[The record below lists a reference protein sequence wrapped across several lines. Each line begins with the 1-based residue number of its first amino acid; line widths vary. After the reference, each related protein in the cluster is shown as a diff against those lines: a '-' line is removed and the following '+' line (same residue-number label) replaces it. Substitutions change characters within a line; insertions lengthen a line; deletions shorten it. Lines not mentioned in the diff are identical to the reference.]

1 VVHLLGGA
9 VRPHHQAGD
18 SKLGHRSYGYRVY
31 RNLVAGQRN
40 NNGGLGVG
48 KNQGKQV
55 QFAALVD
62 SLATKKDGSIKVV
75 IETQELHGQSVA
87 ELLEY
92 RQKPVYV
99 TLTESAVDEVEVPD
113 EPVEKGRKTQG
124 QRLRAVLYLVWE
136 SKGRPGDP
144 EDYYRRTME
153 KLIEQY
159 KEKLD

>member
-1 VVHLLGGA
+1 M
-9 VRPHHQAGD
+9 
-18 SKLGHRSYGYRVY
+18 
-31 RNLVAGQRN
+31 
-40 NNGGLGVG
+40 GVG
-48 KNQGKQV
+48 KNTGKQV

-75 IETQELHGQSVA
+75 IETQELAPQSVG

-92 RQKPVYV
+92 RQKVVYV
-99 TLTESAVDEVEVPD
+99 TLTETAVDEVEVPD
-113 EPVEKGRKTQG
+113 EPVERGRKTQG
-124 QRLRAVLYLVWE
+124 QRLRAVLYLLWE
-136 SKGRPGDP
+136 AKGKPGDP